1 MHLVHLSDSGNI
13 TVVSFLFETT
23 PKDNPNLNRLLKL
36 IGEDVFENGN
46 NWLEDRISLNNYLI
60 NFYQN
65 SIEFILFEA
74 HTNTSKC

>member
-1 MHLVHLSDSGNI
+1 MHLVHQSDSGNI

-36 IGEDVFENGN
+36 IGEDVYENGN
-46 NWLEDRISLNNYLI
+46 NSLKDRVSFNYHLI

-65 SIEFILFEA
+65 SIEFILYEA
-74 HTNTSKC
+74 HRYTSKC

>member
-36 IGEDVFENGN
+36 IGEDVYENGN
-46 NWLEDRISLNNYLI
+46 NWLKNMVSLNCYFI
-60 NFYQN
+60 KFY
-65 SIEFILFEA
+65 
-74 HTNTSKC
+74 